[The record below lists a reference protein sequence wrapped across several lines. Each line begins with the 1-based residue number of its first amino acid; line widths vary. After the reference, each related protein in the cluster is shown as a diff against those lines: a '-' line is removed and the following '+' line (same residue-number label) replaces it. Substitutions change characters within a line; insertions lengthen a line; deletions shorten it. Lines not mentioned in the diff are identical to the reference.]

1 MPIED
6 TKQGKVAQY
15 LQVGCLS
22 KKEGV
27 FKWGDG
33 EGELIKSLFRPHRP
47 RAHLFTTFKHY
58 IFLECMQWRV
68 VKYTKTDKEN

>member
-1 MPIED
+1 MCVCEFPPRCKLNKGEEMPIED

-33 EGELIKSLFRPHRP
+33 EGELIKSLFGPTGHG
-47 RAHLFTTFKHY
+47 HIYLQ
-58 IFLECMQWRV
+58 L
-68 VKYTKTDKEN
+68 

>member
-1 MPIED
+1 MQGHGHIALFVCLCACEFPPRCKLNKGEEMPIED

-27 FKWGDG
+27 FK
-33 EGELIKSLFRPHRP
+33 
-47 RAHLFTTFKHY
+47 
-58 IFLECMQWRV
+58 
-68 VKYTKTDKEN
+68 